1 MKKNSC
7 LVSDR
12 KGSTGGQAVVEGVMM
27 KSKDR
32 WALAVRKENGEIAVE
47 SHKYSTV
54 CQRTFWGKIPVIRG
68 VINFIETLKLS
79 MDTLTKSTEMLG
91 IEEEPTKFEKWL
103 EKTFGKSL
111 VAVVGAVGMFF
122 GVLLSLGLFV
132 FLPTLIADLVHPLFD
147 MEAGTYVSDLIYSL
161 IKGVIR
167 IAIFLTY
174 ISLISLWKEMHRV
187 FQYHGAEHM
196 SIFAHES
203 YEELTVENVKKYSR
217 FHPRCGTS
225 FMVIMMLVGILIMS
239 FVPWSRITDN
249 SLVRS
254 LISLVFLPLIVGV
267 GYEFIKFAGKH
278 DTNPI
283 MKILSAPGLWVQR
296 ITTKQ
301 PDDSML
307 EVAIASLKA
316 SLPDVY
322 PPEDADSE
330 KEDGNEAL

>member
-1 MKKNSC
+1 MNKNSC
-7 LVSDR
+7 SVSDR

-32 WALAVRKENGEIAVE
+32 WALAVRKENGEIAVQ
-47 SHKYSTV
+47 SQKYTTI
-54 CQRTFWGKIPVIRG
+54 CQRTFWGKVPVARG

-79 MDTLTKSTEMLG
+79 MDTLTRSTEMLG

-103 EKTFGKSL
+103 EKKFGKSL
-111 VAVVGAVGMFF
+111 LAVVGAVGMIL
-122 GVLLSLGLFV
+122 GVFLSLALFV
-132 FLPTLIADLVHPLFD
+132 FLPTLIADFLHPLLD
-147 MEAGTYVSDLIYSL
+147 MEKGTYGSDLVYSL
-161 IKGVIR
+161 IKGVVR
-167 IAIFLTY
+167 IAIFLAY
-174 ISLISLWKEMHRV
+174 IFLISLWKEMHRV

-196 SIFAHES
+196 SIFAHEN
-203 YEELTVENVKKYSR
+203 YEELTVENVRKYRR

-225 FMVIMMLVGILIMS
+225 FMVIMMLVGILVMS
-239 FVPWSRITDN
+239 FVPWSRITES

-254 LISLVFLPLIVGV
+254 LISLIFLPLIVGV

-278 DTNPI
+278 DTNI
-283 MKILSAPGLWVQR
+283 VVKILSAPGLWVQR
-296 ITTKQ
+296 ITTKD

-322 PPEDADSE
+322 PPENPSE
-330 KEDGNEAL
+330 NKLKEDGE

>member
-7 LVSDR
+7 SISNR
-12 KGSTGGQAVVEGVMM
+12 KGSTGGQAVIEGVMM

-32 WALAVRKENGEIAVE
+32 WALAVRKESGEIAVE
-47 SHKYSTV
+47 SHKYTTI
-54 CQRTFWGKIPVIRG
+54 CQRTFWGEIPVIRG
-68 VINFIETLKLS
+68 VINFIETMKLS

-103 EKTFGKSL
+103 EKKFGKSL
-111 VAVVGAVGMFF
+111 MAVVGTVGMLL
-122 GVLLSLGLFV
+122 GVLLSLALFV
-132 FLPTLIADLVHPLFD
+132 FLPTLASDFLHPLFN
-147 MEAGTYVSDLIYSL
+147 MEEDTYLSDLVYSL
-161 IKGVIR
+161 IKGIVR
-167 IAIFLTY
+167 IAIFLAY
-174 ISLISLWKEMHRV
+174 IYLISLWKEMHRV

-203 YEELTVENVKKYSR
+203 GEELTVENVKKYKR

-225 FMVIMMLVGILIMS
+225 FMVIMMLVSIIITS
-239 FVPWSRITDN
+239 FVPWSQITEN

-254 LISLVFLPLIVGV
+254 LISIIFLPLIVGV

-278 DTNPI
+278 DTNLI
-283 MKILSAPGLWVQR
+283 VKILSAPGLWVQR

-316 SLPDVY
+316 SLPDIY
-322 PPEDADSE
+322 GQDAVQEEDSE
-330 KEDGNEAL
+330 

>member
-7 LVSDR
+7 SVSER

-47 SHKYSTV
+47 SHKYSTI

-68 VINFIETLKLS
+68 VINFVETLKLS
-79 MDTLTKSTEMLG
+79 MDTLTRSTEMLG
-91 IEEEPTKFEKWL
+91 IEEEPSKFEKWL
-103 EKTFGKSL
+103 EKKLGKSI
-111 VAVVGAVGMFF
+111 VAVVGAIGMFL
-122 GVLLSLGLFV
+122 GVLLSLGIFV
-132 FLPTLIADLVHPLFD
+132 FLPTLIADLVHPLFN
-147 MEAGTYVSDLIYSL
+147 MTGGTYTSDLVYSL

-167 IAIFLTY
+167 IAIFLAY
-174 ISLISLWKEMHRV
+174 ITLISLWKEMHRV

-196 SIFAHES
+196 SIFAHEN
-203 YEELTVENVKKYSR
+203 YEQLTVENVRKYKR

-254 LISLVFLPLIVGV
+254 LISIVFLPLIVGV

-278 DTNPI
+278 DTNPV
-283 MKILSAPGLWVQR
+283 MRILSAPGLWVQR
-296 ITTKQ
+296 ITTKD

-322 PPEDADSE
+322 PPEASE
-330 KEDGNEAL
+330 ENNEAV

>member
-1 MKKNSC
+1 MKKQSC
-7 LVSDR
+7 SVSDR

-47 SHKYSTV
+47 SHEYTTV
-54 CQRTFWGKIPVIRG
+54 CQRTFLGKIPVVRG
-68 VINFIETLKLS
+68 LVNFIETMKLS
-79 MDTLTKSTEMLG
+79 MDTLTRSTEMLG

-103 EKTFGKSL
+103 EKKFGKSL
-111 VAVVGAVGMFF
+111 VAVAGAIGMLF

-132 FLPTLIADLVHPLFD
+132 FLPTLIADLLHPLLNMAD
-147 MEAGTYVSDLIYSL
+147 GTYASDLVYSL

-167 IAIFLTY
+167 IVIFLVY
-174 ISLISLWKEMHRV
+174 IYLISLWKEMHRV

-203 YEELTVENVKKYSR
+203 YEELTVENVRKYKR

-249 SLVRS
+249 SLIRS
-254 LISLVFLPLIVGV
+254 LISIVFLPLIVGV
-267 GYEFIKFAGKH
+267 GYEFIKLAGKH
-278 DTNPI
+278 DKNI
-283 MKILSAPGLWVQR
+283 IIRILSAPGLWVQR
-296 ITTKQ
+296 LTTKD

-322 PPEDADSE
+322 PSEEKPVESTDKEDAE
-330 KEDGNEAL
+330 